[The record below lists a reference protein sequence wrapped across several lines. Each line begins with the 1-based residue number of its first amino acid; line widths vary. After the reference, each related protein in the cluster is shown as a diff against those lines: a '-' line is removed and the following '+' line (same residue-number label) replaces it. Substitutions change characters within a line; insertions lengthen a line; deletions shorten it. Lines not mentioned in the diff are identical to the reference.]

1 MIVSNETV
9 LQMVDIDK
17 RFYGVHALKNLSF
30 ECRKGEV
37 HVLMGENGAGKSTL
51 LKILS
56 GIYQADSG
64 SIYLNGQPVT
74 VKNPIEAKKMG
85 IAIIH
90 QELSMCRNMTI
101 AENIFRGEEF
111 TKPPFGMVDY
121 TGMYKAAQ
129 EMLDKMDMDL
139 RSDMM
144 VKTLSVA
151 QQQMVEIAGA
161 LSRNAQIVIMDEPTA
176 SLTDREVAAL
186 FKTVARLKADG
197 VCIIYVS
204 HRMNETFE
212 IGDRVTVMRDGTY
225 IGTKIVKESTS
236 DELVEMMVGR
246 PVHSFYKGKRPV
258 GKEVV
263 LEVKG
268 FTNKKLK
275 DVSFQLRKGEIL
287 GFSGLVG
294 AGRTELSRA
303 MFGIDKIESGEMF
316 IEGEKVEIKNS
327 KDAIELGIGL
337 VPEDRKG
344 AGLVLKNT
352 VGFNLTITVV
362 DRFIK
367 GIRVNRK
374 AEEAI
379 IDKYK
384 GKLSIKMT
392 GPDQMCAN
400 LSGGNQ
406 QKVVISKWLAT
417 EPRYLILDEPT
428 RGIDVGAKAEIYELM
443 AKLTDEGISIIF
455 ISSDLP
461 EIINLS
467 SRVVIMREGRV
478 VGLIDAHEEE
488 LTQVKIMRSATGGY
502 QRAQ

>member
-1 MIVSNETV
+1 MSNETV

-17 RFYGVHALKNLSF
+17 RFYGVHALKQLSF

-64 SIYLNGQPVT
+64 SILLNGQPVT
-74 VKNPIEAKKMG
+74 VKNPIEAKKLG

-90 QELSMCRNMTI
+90 QELSMCKNMSI

-111 TKPPFGMVDY
+111 TKKPFGFVDY
-121 TGMYKAAQ
+121 QGMYKAAQ
-129 EMLDKMDMDL
+129 EMLDRMDMDL
-139 RSDMM
+139 RSERL

-176 SLTDREVAAL
+176 SLTEREIAAL
-186 FKTVARLKADG
+186 FKTIYRLKADG

-212 IGDRVTVMRDGTY
+212 IGDRVTVMRDGAY
-225 IGTKIVKESTS
+225 IGTRNVKESTA

-246 PVHSFYKGKRPV
+246 PVTALYKGKKPR
-258 GKEVV
+258 GGDVV
-263 LEVKG
+263 LEARNLN
-268 FTNKKLK
+268 TKKLK

-294 AGRTELSRA
+294 AGRTETARA
-303 MFGIDKIESGEMF
+303 LFGLDKLESGEIL
-316 IEGEKVEIKNS
+316 IEGKKVEIKNPN
-327 KDAIELGIGL
+327 DAIRLGLGL

-344 AGLVLKNT
+344 AGLVLKKS

-367 GIRVNRK
+367 GISVNHRK
-374 AEEAI
+374 EQEI
-379 IDKYK
+379 VDKYK
-384 GKLSIKMT
+384 KALSIKMASAE
-392 GPDQMCAN
+392 QICAN

-406 QKVVISKWLAT
+406 QKVVVSKWLAT
-417 EPRYLILDEPT
+417 EPKYLILDEPT
-428 RGIDVGAKAEIYELM
+428 RGIDVGAKNEIYDLM
-443 AKLTDEGISIIF
+443 TKLTEQGFSIIF

-467 SRVVIMREGRV
+467 SRIVVMREGRV
-478 VGLIDAHEEE
+478 VGLIDSHEEE
-488 LTQVKIMRSATGGY
+488 VTQVKIMQSATGGY
-502 QRAQ
+502 KK

>member
-1 MIVSNETV
+1 VSKETV
-9 LQMVDIDK
+9 LQMVGIDK
-17 RFYGVHALKNLSF
+17 RFYGVHALKEFSF

-64 SIYLNGQPVT
+64 SILLNGEQVT
-74 VKNPIEAKKMG
+74 IKNPIDAKARG

-90 QELSMCRNMTI
+90 QELSMCKNMTI
-101 AENIFRGEEF
+101 AENIFRGEEY
-111 TKPPFGMVDY
+111 TKPPFGFVDY
-121 TGMYKAAQ
+121 KSMYKDAQ
-129 EMLDKMDMDL
+129 AMLDKMNMDL
-139 RSDMM
+139 RSDRL

-176 SLTDREVAAL
+176 SLTNKEISAL
-186 FKTVARLKADG
+186 FKTIHQLREDN

-212 IGDRVTVMRDGTY
+212 IGDRVTVMRDGNY
-225 IGTKIVKESTS
+225 IGTREVADSTAN
-236 DELVEMMVGR
+236 ELVEMMVGR
-246 PVHSFYKGKRPV
+246 PIGAQYKGSKPK
-258 GKEVV
+258 GGEVV
-263 LEVKG
+263 LEAIDLN
-268 FTNKKLK
+268 NKKLK
-275 DVSFQLRKGEIL
+275 NVSFDLRKGEIL

-294 AGRTELSRA
+294 AGRTETARA
-303 MFGIDKIESGEMF
+303 LFGLDKLDSGE
-316 IEGEKVEIKNS
+316 IRLEGEPVKIKS
-327 KDAIELGIGL
+327 PHEAIKHGIGL
-337 VPEDRKG
+337 IPEDRKG
-344 AGLVLKNT
+344 AGLILRKP

-374 AEEAI
+374 KEYSI
-379 IDKYK
+379 IDRYK
-384 GKLSIKMT
+384 DALSIKMV
-392 GPDQMCAN
+392 GPEQAAMN

-417 EPRYLILDEPT
+417 EPKYLIMDEPT
-428 RGIDVGAKAEIYELM
+428 RGIDVGAKNEIYQLM
-443 AKLTDEGISIIF
+443 EKLASEGLSIIF

-461 EIINLS
+461 EIVNMS
-467 SRVVIMREGRV
+467 SRVVIMREGEIA
-478 VGLIDAHEEE
+478 GIMDSNEEE
-488 LTQVKIMRSATGGY
+488 ITQVAIMQQATGGY
-502 QRAQ
+502 KK

>member
-1 MIVSNETV
+1 MRVSNETV

-17 RFYGVHALKNLSF
+17 RFYGVHALKKLSF

-56 GIYQADSG
+56 GIYQADTG
-64 SIYLNGQPVT
+64 SILLNGQPVT
-74 VKNPIEAKKMG
+74 VKNPIEAKKLG

-90 QELSMCRNMTI
+90 QELSMCKNMTI

-111 TKPPFGMVDY
+111 TKKPFGFVDFQ
-121 TGMYKAAQ
+121 GMYKAAQ
-129 EMLDKMDMDL
+129 EMLDRMDMDL
-139 RSDMM
+139 RSERL
-144 VKTLSVA
+144 VKSLSVA

-176 SLTDREVAAL
+176 SLTEREIAAL
-186 FKTVARLKADG
+186 FKTIHRLRSDG

-212 IGDRVTVMRDGTY
+212 IGDRVTVMRDGAY
-225 IGTKIVKESTS
+225 IGTRNVKESTA

-246 PVHSFYKGKRPV
+246 PVNALYKGKKPK
-258 GKEVV
+258 GGEVV
-263 LEVKG
+263 LEAR
-268 FTNKKLK
+268 NLNSKKLK

-294 AGRTELSRA
+294 AGRTETARA
-303 MFGIDKIESGEMF
+303 LFGLDKLESGEIL
-316 IEGEKVEIKNS
+316 IEGKKVDIKS
-327 KDAIELGIGL
+327 PYDAIRLGLGL

-344 AGLVLKNT
+344 AGLILKKS

-367 GIRVNRK
+367 GISVNRRK
-374 AEEAI
+374 EQDI
-379 IDKYK
+379 VDKYK
-384 GKLSIKMT
+384 NALSIKMASAE
-392 GPDQMCAN
+392 QICAN

-406 QKVVISKWLAT
+406 QKVVVSKWLAT
-417 EPRYLILDEPT
+417 EPKYLILDEPT
-428 RGIDVGAKAEIYELM
+428 RGIDVGAKNEIYDLM
-443 AKLTDEGISIIF
+443 TKLTEQGLSIIF

-467 SRVVIMREGRV
+467 SRVIVMREGRV
-478 VGLIDAHEEE
+478 VGLIDAHDEEV
-488 LTQVKIMRSATGGY
+488 TQVKIMQSATGGY
-502 QRAQ
+502 KK